1 MMPLLPDLERQLRRA
16 VRDRQA
22 EQPAKRPARPKRRAM
37 AAVAAAAAIA
47 IAAVIVLAAGIGA
60 GPSLSEAQALER
72 AADAAE
78 RGLAAPTLAPG
89 EYWYVRSVTAGT
101 TGYRALGSP
110 ALIQSRQTTEI
121 WQSTDGSGRERSVND
136 GLPLF
141 FGTPVARARFRRE
154 EARAPKPVPVVEL
167 LPHSTGFRSP
177 LGILTY
183 SQVQALP
190 STPEAMLHAIRH
202 AAEHSLTELRL
213 QAPGSPVAEESL
225 TQTELESISG
235 ILADLPLSP
244 QQRAATFRMTE
255 KLPGVIYIPHVT
267 DALGRTGAA
276 LASNELHYRFIDGSG
291 ELSKPAS
298 VREELIFDPSTGVL
312 LAQQRALLSSI
323 PSVGLPA
330 GYAVQYTAYVSS
342 GGVASTT
349 ERFVKRGLTEVVAP
363 AAPTPACTSEGPP
376 PTQLVAGAI
385 PAALASRFAVLRR
398 PQTSEELHLANG
410 SISETLAT
418 PGLTRVLRSSIRIL
432 RTEPAGVRYYMVVG
446 YRRSFGDL
454 GGSAGCTAAVTGSP
468 HPSELAAQKAA
479 RRAAVKPVVCVLA
492 TEGPIAFPC
501 AQPSEL
507 DTIGY
512 ETSDYGRPPA
522 VVTGIIPDGV
532 AKVEA
537 VYPHRRTLL
546 VPVTDNLLIYRVRLP
561 APNAAPKEVRWLNS
575 SGEVVRRITSR

>member
-1 MMPLLPDLERQLRRA
+1 MMPLLPDLERQLRRV

-22 EQPAKRPARPKRRAM
+22 GQSANPPARPQRRAI
-37 AAVAAAAAIA
+37 AFVAT
-47 IAAVIVLAAGIGA
+47 AAVITVAAVIALAAGVGA
-60 GPSLSEAQALER
+60 GPSLSEAQALQR

-78 RGLAAPTLAPG
+78 RGLAAPSLAPG
-89 EYWYVRSVTAGT
+89 EYWYVSSVTAGT
-101 TGYRALGSP
+101 TGYGALESP
-110 ALIQSRQTTEI
+110 ALIQSRQSTET
-121 WQSTDGSGRERSVND
+121 WQSAGGSGRERTITD

-141 FGTPVARARFRRE
+141 FGTQAARARFRGQ
-154 EARAPKPVPVVEL
+154 EANAPKPVPVDQL
-167 LPHSTGFRSP
+167 IAHSIGFRSP

-190 STPEAMLHAIRH
+190 TTPGTMLQVIRH
-202 AAEHSLTELRL
+202 AAEHSLAELQL

-225 TQTELESISG
+225 AQTELESISG

-244 QQRAATFRMTE
+244 QQRAGTYRAME

-267 DALGRTGAA
+267 DALGRSGAA
-276 LASNELHYRFIDGSG
+276 LASNGLHYRFIDGSG
-291 ELSKPAS
+291 QLSTPAS
-298 VREELIFDPSTGVL
+298 VREELIFEPSTGVL
-312 LAQQRALLSSI
+312 LAQQRVLLSSI

-342 GGVASTT
+342 GVVASTT

-363 AAPTPACTSEGPP
+363 AAPAPACTNEGPP
-376 PTQLVAGAI
+376 ATQLVAGAV
-385 PAALASRFAVLRR
+385 PAALAGRFAALRR
-398 PQTSEELHLANG
+398 PQTSEELKLANG
-410 SISETLAT
+410 SISETLSTLELA
-418 PGLTRVLRSSIRIL
+418 RVLRSSVRIL
-432 RTEPAGVRYYMVVG
+432 QTHPAGVRYYMVVG
-446 YRRSFGDL
+446 YRRSFADL
-454 GGSAGCTAAVTGSP
+454 GGSAGCSPPATGTQ
-468 HPSELAAQKAA
+468 HRLELAAQQAS
-479 RRAAVKPVVCVLA
+479 RRAAVRPVVCVIA

-501 AQPSEL
+501 AEPSEL

-537 VYPHRRTLL
+537 IYPHRRTVLAA
-546 VPVTDNLLIYRVRLP
+546 VTDNLLIYRVNLP
-561 APNAAPKEVRWLNS
+561 APNAAPKEVRWLGS

>member
-1 MMPLLPDLERQLRRA
+1 MTPLLPDLERQLRQA
-16 VRDRQA
+16 VRDRRA
-22 EQPAKRPARPKRRAM
+22 EQSAQRPARPKRRAM
-37 AAVAAAAAIA
+37 ALVAVAAAIA
-47 IAAVIVLAAGIGA
+47 IAAVIALAAGIGA

-72 AADAAE
+72 AAEAAG
-78 RGLAAPTLAPG
+78 RGLAAPTLTPG

-101 TGYRALGSP
+101 TGYRALGSA

-121 WQSTDGSGRERSVND
+121 WQSTDGSGRERTVND

-154 EARAPKPVPVVEL
+154 EARAPKPVPVDEL

-213 QAPGSPVAEESL
+213 QAPESPVAEESL
-225 TQTELESISG
+225 AQTELESIAG

-267 DALGRTGAA
+267 DALGRSGAA
-276 LASNELHYRFIDGSG
+276 LASNGLSYRFIDGGG
-291 ELSKPAS
+291 ELSKPVS

-342 GGVASTT
+342 GVVTSTT

-363 AAPTPACTSEGPP
+363 AAPAPTCTNEGPP

-385 PAALASRFAVLRR
+385 PSTLASRFAVLRR
-398 PQTSEELHLANG
+398 PQTSEELNLANG
-410 SISETLAT
+410 SISQTLAT
-418 PGLTRVLRSSIRIL
+418 PGLGRVLRSSIRIL
-432 RTEPAGVRYYMVVG
+432 KTHPAGVRYYMVVG
-446 YRRSFGDL
+446 YRRSFADL
-454 GGSAGCTAAVTGSP
+454 GADHVT
-468 HPSELAAQKAA
+468 L
-479 RRAAVKPVVCVLA
+479 L
-492 TEGPIAFPC
+492 
-501 AQPSEL
+501 
-507 DTIGY
+507 
-512 ETSDYGRPPA
+512 TSDHGNSPGL
-522 VVTGIIPDGV
+522 TG
-532 AKVEA
+532 
-537 VYPHRRTLL
+537 
-546 VPVTDNLLIYRVRLP
+546 
-561 APNAAPKEVRWLNS
+561 
-575 SGEVVRRITSR
+575 